1 MTEDIIN
8 EENVNNDLQESLQN
22 QDTYIENVQNDE
34 AEEGVDYSIIA
45 REDIL
50 SLKSEFPELSAI
62 SDITGLD
69 DPLRYAALRDLGLS
83 PAEAYLATQGKRRA
97 RDNRSHLVASPTI
110 ASASKGAISERE
122 MEAARDI
129 FPGISDSE
137 IRKLYRKVTS
147 NERKN
152 YV

>member
-1 MTEDIIN
+1 MTEEIKN
-8 EENVNNDLQESLQN
+8 EEISYNAPQEDSEN
-22 QDTYIENVQNDE
+22 QEICTENEQAAE
-34 AEEGVDYSIIA
+34 AREGVDYSLVE
-45 REDIL
+45 REDIK
-50 SLKSEFPELSAI
+50 SLKSEFPELS
-62 SDITGLD
+62 DITYITDLEN
-69 DPLRYAALRDLGLS
+69 PLRYAALRDLGLS
-83 PAEAYLATQGKRRA
+83 PSEAYLATQGKRRI

-110 ASASKGAISERE
+110 ASASKSAISERE

-129 FPGISDSE
+129 FPGISDAE